1 MKLAAC
7 QMQPTGEAWLGK
19 IPAAWNFKRLKYC
32 IRTVTEKVDKTPED
46 RSYVGLESV
55 ESGTGRLVDRE
66 TPLTADGGVSLFE
79 RDDILF
85 GKLRPYLAK
94 AWHATTAGACTSEL
108 LVMRPKQLEPRF
120 LLYSVLNPSFIQA
133 VNGSTYGAQM
143 PRASWDFIGNLPQ
156 PVPPTAEQK
165 RIAAFLDA
173 KLGRLDELMRK
184 KERQLALLADKR
196 QALIS
201 HAVTRGL
208 NANAPTKHSGIEW
221 LGNIPAHWDVKRLK
235 YVAASVQ
242 TGSTPPTSEAR
253 LFSEDGVKWFTP
265 GDFSPDGRLT
275 DSARYVSEAAVVE
288 GFVERFSAP
297 VILIVSIGATLGKI
311 GLSEDDCCCNQQINA
326 VRIRQPNSSYYFC
339 HLLTVLA
346 KFMMASANQATL
358 PIFNQT
364 QARNLPVL
372 APPPEEQATIVA
384 WLDGQLTRMAR
395 TADLVARQLTKLHE
409 YRQSLITAAVTGQV
423 AIPEEAA

>member
-1 MKLAAC
+1 MPQDWETSPVKYATRMNAEVLSETTKPDFEFDYLDIGNVSDEGQVLGVERMRFDAAPSRARRVLNTC
-7 QMQPTGEAWLGK
+7 DVLISTVRTYLKAVAHAPKVTSPLVCSTGFAVLT
-19 IPAAWNFKRLKYC
+19 P
-32 IRTVTEKVDKTPED
+32 RTNLDSRFLFYWA
-46 RSYVGLESV
+46 RSSFFVGEV
-55 ESGTGRLVDRE
+55 VGRS
-66 TPLTADGGVSLFE
+66 TGVSYPA
-79 RDDILF
+79 I
-85 GKLRPYLAK
+85 
-94 AWHATTAGACTSEL
+94 
-108 LVMRPKQLEPRF
+108 
-120 LLYSVLNPSFIQA
+120 NPSDLGQ
-133 VNGSTYGAQM
+133 
-143 PRASWDFIGNLPQ
+143 L
-156 PVPPTAEQK
+156 PVPAIPFEQQR

-184 KERQLALLADKR
+184 KERQLALLAEKR

-208 NANAPTKHSGIEW
+208 NPNAPTKHSGIEW